1 MIIVHSLRYGTLCIV
16 HSLQRHST
24 LVPVSHVRRQGSKPS
39 QLQHHSKV
47 KPAQLRM
54 SREGWTWPGSRV
66 KAFRSVY
73 CHPDLWIVILVSLAF
88 QDLNIPSSHL
98 LITSSQNY
106 PVKLG
111 LKSSLFTL
119 NPTKIQDLLS
129 SLAMNKTLQRL
140 NRSSHSQF
148 QYPMFDC
155 GVTGPSGKFFRT
167 MMVLTSHEDSL
178 GWSEV
183 WNCSD
188 TLNLRSEGG
197 DSWQGKGENLTRRFS
212 GVVILPEISVQC
224 TSSSNQITKP

>member
-16 HSLQRHST
+16 HSLQRNST

-183 WNCSD
+183 
-188 TLNLRSEGG
+188 
-197 DSWQGKGENLTRRFS
+197 
-212 GVVILPEISVQC
+212 
-224 TSSSNQITKP
+224 

>member
-66 KAFRSVY
+66 KAFRSVF

-88 QDLNIPSSHL
+88 QDLNTARTRLKYTIKPSIDNF
-98 LITSSQNY
+98 ITKLSSKARHKILTLHSESNKD
-106 PVKLG
+106 PRFTVK
-111 LKSSLFTL
+111 
-119 NPTKIQDLLS
+119 LS

-167 MMVLTSHEDSL
+167 MMVLISHEDSL

-183 WNCSD
+183 
-188 TLNLRSEGG
+188 
-197 DSWQGKGENLTRRFS
+197 
-212 GVVILPEISVQC
+212 
-224 TSSSNQITKP
+224 